1 MNKAD
6 KKASMKVM
14 LRKTEEYL
22 PKINYAGLA
31 IAMLYTGLSLHA
43 MDQLLRKK
51 KSQTYLKVK
60 MLSRNAEHHR

>member
-1 MNKAD
+1 
-6 KKASMKVM
+6 M

-51 KSQTYLKVK
+51 KSQTNLKVK